1 MAWIVAVAWTGD
13 GLAAEASRVYVEFAP
28 GQKESA
34 RGLIERARGRIHH
47 EFDGVNAVATTL
59 PAAALTAL
67 RNNPNVV
74 RVEDDPPRYLLEC
87 NLPTENYP
95 YGVDLVQ
102 APDVWDAGKTGA
114 GIKVGVID
122 SGVFA
127 GHTDFGGLNLSGYP
141 GGVYPAAWNT
151 DRNGH
156 GTHVTGT
163 IAAAM
168 NGSGVI
174 GVSPGVGVYM
184 VKVFDDA
191 GGWIY
196 SSTLL
201 NAAQRCQSA
210 GCKIIS
216 MSLGGPGRSI
226 IEDRGFQ
233 QIYNSGVLLVAAAGN
248 AGDTSTS
255 YPAGYSSVISVAAVD
270 AGKNLASFSQRN
282 SDVELAAP
290 GVGVLSTVPYCEV
303 NTVTASAASVS
314 GNHVEFAGRGTVTAE
329 LVDGGL
335 GDATNPTWSG
345 KIVLVQRGAISFY
358 DKVLNVQ
365 SSGGLACVIYNNVE
379 GELYA
384 TLGTGNA
391 AAIPAIGLSLANGDL
406 LLQALGTQV
415 TLTSEVTYEQSA
427 WAYYDGTSMA
437 TPHVSAV
444 AALIWSAAPTKS
456 NADVRKALQVTAEDL
471 GAAGR
476 DTSFGF
482 GLVRAKAAL
491 DYLAPS
497 GGDTTPPVISGVTSS
512 IVNAKKGTF
521 KISWNTNEPATT
533 AVVMNGQT
541 YSNGSLVTSHSMTFQ
556 GTKGAKYTF
565 YVQSADAAGNL
576 AQAGPFTH
584 QN

>member
-1 MAWIVAVAWTGD
+1 MVAVAWTGD
-13 GLAAEASRVYVEFAP
+13 GLAGEASRVYVEFAP
-28 GQKESA
+28 GQKEFT

-47 EFDGVNAVATTL
+47 EFDAVNAVATTL

-102 APDVWDAGKTGA
+102 APQVWDTGKSGT
-114 GIKVGVID
+114 GIKVGIID

-168 NGSGVI
+168 NGSGVV

-201 NAAQRCQSA
+201 NAAQRCQNA

-216 MSLGGPGRSI
+216 MSLGGPGRST

-233 QIYNSGVLLVAAAGN
+233 QIYNSGVLLAAAAGN
-248 AGDTSTS
+248 AGDTSIS

-270 AGKNLASFSQRN
+270 AGRNLASFSQRN

-303 NTVTASAASVS
+303 NTVSAGATTVN
-314 GNHVEFAGRGTVTAE
+314 GNHVEFSGRGTVTAE

-335 GDATNPTWSG
+335 GDATNPAWSG
-345 KIVLVQRGAISFY
+345 KIVLVQRGTISFNE
-358 DKVLNVQ
+358 KVLNVQ
-365 SSGGLACVIYNNVE
+365 NSGGLACLIYNNVD

-391 AAIPAIGLSLANGDL
+391 SVIPAIGLSLVNGDL
-406 LLQALGTQV
+406 LKDQALGSQV
-415 TLTSEVTYEQSA
+415 TLTSEITYEQSA

-497 GGDTTPPVISGVTSS
+497 GGDTTPPVISAVTSA

-533 AVVMNGQT
+533 AVVMSGQT

-556 GTKGAKYTF
+556 GTKGTKYTY